1 MESIHGPVYT
11 RKMTPEEYEKYF
23 GKPPEVIR
31 DRNGVPIKKPVVIR
45 TMQKN
50 KRGEDGFGSNG
61 K

>member
-50 KRGEDGFGSNG
+50 KKG
-61 K
+61 